1 MQTMKLPIDLK
12 LYSGTC
18 GSTDGTSAF
27 SVRFLL
33 TPLEYETMLDMGIL
47 PPDTSLVEHIEPAG
61 DLPALHDLHLEGSSR
76 VH

>member
-1 MQTMKLPIDLK
+1 MKLPPDLK

-18 GSTDGTSAF
+18 GTPDGNAAF

-61 DLPALHDLHLEGSSR
+61 ELPALHDLHLEASHSI
-76 VH
+76 H